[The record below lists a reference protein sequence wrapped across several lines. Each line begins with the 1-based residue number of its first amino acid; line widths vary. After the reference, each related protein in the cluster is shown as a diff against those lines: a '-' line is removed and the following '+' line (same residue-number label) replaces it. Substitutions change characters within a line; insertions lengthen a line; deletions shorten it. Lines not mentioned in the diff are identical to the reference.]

1 MYLVFVTS
9 PLHTFRKCSS
19 DCLLYY
25 MHALVREVKPR
36 LAASTATGCFAVVAQ
51 FVVSE
56 TWVGWLLVNAE
67 ASHKNLHS
75 KRIYLA
81 GAPKKKHGYSHQS
94 SACVEVFLGLFN
106 SFVPGRVIH
115 LGLHPLQSVFARE
128 SKHSTCLYSAEQRI
142 VEMCHA
148 QPLGTAQCAMVESRS
163 VYEQQL
169 LTSSSSL
176 IFAHVRAPSARPC
189 RYLFV
194 DANTGTTRRID
205 VPVPSALF
213 LLGLDH
219 PCAFVCASSPALLL
233 VSLRTPNGTVYQVRE
248 LVCMSYIGVAQAE
261 ERDSHWNETPAPAEN
276 KQLPPIFF
284 FTR

>member
-1 MYLVFVTS
+1 MYLIFVTS

-19 DCLLYY
+19 DCLLYHR
-25 MHALVREVKPR
+25 HALVREVKPR
-36 LAASTATGCFAVVAQ
+36 LAASTAMGCFAVVAQ

-75 KRIYLA
+75 KRIYYSWGTQEKRWLQL
-81 GAPKKKHGYSHQS
+81 PKAVHVLRYFSDL
-94 SACVEVFLGLFN
+94 CN
-106 SFVPGRVIH
+106 SIVPGRMIH

-128 SKHSTCLYSAEQRI
+128 SKHSTCLCSEQRI

-176 IFAHVRAPSARPC
+176 ILAPCSRSVRSAMPLPVCGR
-189 RYLFV
+189 
-194 DANTGTTRRID
+194 TTRRID

-233 VSLRTPNGTVYQVRE
+233 VSLRTPLGTVYQVRE

-261 ERDSHWNETPAPAEN
+261 ERYSHWNERDTG
-276 KQLPPIFF
+276 
-284 FTR
+284 TC